1 MQIPVWEKKWSPI
14 DITRKYEK
22 FCIVAFNR
30 ELHYDDVI
38 KMKK

>member
-1 MQIPVWEKKWSPI
+1 MFWKKKSPPI

-22 FCIVAFNR
+22 FCIVAFNL
-30 ELHYDDVI
+30 ELHYDGVI